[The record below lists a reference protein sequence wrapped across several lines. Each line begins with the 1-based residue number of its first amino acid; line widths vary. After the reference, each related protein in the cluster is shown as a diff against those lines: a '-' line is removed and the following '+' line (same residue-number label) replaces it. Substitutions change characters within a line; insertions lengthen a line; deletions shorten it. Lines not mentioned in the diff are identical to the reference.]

1 MIQPDSAKV
10 EIILRMRSFKLLC
23 IIKYSRIIF
32 VFFIFV
38 CVKKSFHVDNVVD
51 FGFLFNI

>member
-10 EIILRMRSFKLLC
+10 DIILRMRSFKLLC

-32 VFFIFV
+32 VLLFL
-38 CVKKSFHVDNVVD
+38 CEKSFHADNVVD

>member
-32 VFFIFV
+32 VFFFFFFFE
-38 CVKKSFHVDNVVD
+38 KSFHADNVVD

>member
-32 VFFIFV
+32 VFV
-38 CVKKSFHVDNVVD
+38 CVKKSFHADNVVD

>member
-38 CVKKSFHVDNVVD
+38 CVKKSFHADNVVD

>member
-32 VFFIFV
+32 VLLFFFFFFFY
-38 CVKKSFHVDNVVD
+38 SDNVVD